1 MSEMKWP
8 IHEECLKILGSSN
21 YIDLV
26 NQKFYNNEII
36 SNILIAQF
44 GFSKVECVDD
54 YIKFDNKELY
64 EQCTLGFNSDVIQ
77 QSRKDMVCFLYY
89 IQFGPIMYSMD
100 PFYGISK
107 PTIYCAFNV
116 KPKISKE
123 VKRQQ
128 SIEKLQNKL
137 EKLQHEQTR

>member
-77 QSRKDMVCFLYY
+77 QSRKDMVCFY
-89 IQFGPIMYSMD
+89 IIFSLGLSCIVWTHSMVSQNRQ
-100 PFYGISK
+100 YIVHSTLNRKYLKKLKGNKVSK
-107 PTIYCAFNV
+107 NY
-116 KPKISKE
+116 KI
-123 VKRQQ
+123 
-128 SIEKLQNKL
+128 N
-137 EKLQHEQTR
+137 

>member
-1 MSEMKWP
+1 
-8 IHEECLKILGSSN
+8 
-21 YIDLV
+21 
-26 NQKFYNNEII
+26 
-36 SNILIAQF
+36 
-44 GFSKVECVDD
+44 
-54 YIKFDNKELY
+54 
-64 EQCTLGFNSDVIQ
+64 
-77 QSRKDMVCFLYY
+77 
-89 IQFGPIMYSMD
+89 MYSMD